1 MEQTFNSR
9 NKITVLGSVNYDT
22 FVFVQRPPE
31 IGETILGSNLKT
43 ACGGKGAN
51 QAVTI
56 GKQGYKV
63 DFVGQFGSDACR
75 EVIQEQMKRDGV
87 NLDNTRTV
95 EGLPTGQ
102 AYILSYPNKDN
113 SIIVVGGA
121 NMDWSGNDLNALKQS
136 ISTCMKKIK
145 VFNYFSKVFTFT
157 KRNP

>member
-1 MEQTFNSR
+1 MEDNNR

-31 IGETILGSNLKT
+31 IGETITGSSLKT

-56 GKQGYKV
+56 GKLGYKV
-63 DFVGQFGSDACR
+63 DFVGQFGGDACR
-75 EVIQEQMKRDGV
+75 EVIQEQMRKDNV
-87 NLDNTRTV
+87 NLDRTRTV

-121 NMDWSGNDLNALKQS
+121 NMDWSGNDLQSLRDS
-136 ISTCMKKIK
+136 ISTC
-145 VFNYFSKVFTFT
+145 NLFSYLLFS
-157 KRNP
+157 